1 MLESKKGKSVKIIQ
15 SSTFLIHCFFFSG
28 SSEKDL
34 KKISKKLPEKGS
46 KSKEKQS
53 GSPNKAHS
61 SEKQPTE
68 YAYNRKG
75 QLVVNGYSYL
85 RSTIRNTSIEWRC
98 ADAKKHK
105 CNARVRTVGKT
116 LQVVNIAHNHEP
128 RKQKQFDAIV
138 WSENLN

>member
-1 MLESKKGKSVKIIQ
+1 MLESKQGKSFRLIQ
-15 SSTFLIHCFFFSG
+15 SSFLIQFFFFSG
-28 SSEKDL
+28 SLEKDL
-34 KKISKKLPEKGS
+34 KKGSKKLPEKGS
-46 KSKEKQS
+46 KNEEKQS
-53 GSPNKAHS
+53 ESTNKAHS
-61 SEKQPTE
+61 SEKKPTE